1 MWTGLRSITTNWT
14 GHASYY
20 LLIISILSSG
30 IHTLFPTGICFGIHL
45 KMNDYK
51 PKITMPNQIFPIP
64 VQGM

>member
-1 MWTGLRSITTNWT
+1 MWTGSEKHHHYWT
-14 GHASYY
+14 RHASYY

-45 KMNDYK
+45 KMNNYK